1 MAQRARQMCGS
12 KCVGLLFF
20 ILFYTTSH
28 AHPKKNE
35 RQNVCL
41 FFVFGKFTL
50 RTLLTYSSTSSN
62 STVLAVEKPRK
73 KTLFSHENESIA
85 GMNQS
90 IARNVCFTAR
100 KNGPSIFR
108 PD

>member
-1 MAQRARQMCGS
+1 MCGS

-28 AHPKKNE
+28 AHPKRNE

-41 FFVFGKFTL
+41 FVFGKFTL